1 MAEPISEANRRQIA
15 EALTEYLADVTVVYY
30 KTHGFH
36 WNIEGSN
43 FYSLHIMLEKFYEE
57 IWESMDEVA
66 ERIRALG
73 EKVPPGLADLLKIAS
88 IKEAETSPKS
98 PIMVPVLRGDYLAL
112 AKKSHDVGVIATSF
126 GDTIT
131 TDMMT
136 AKATFLEKA
145 AWMLQSS
152 TTD

>member
-1 MAEPISEANRRQIA
+1 MTNQPSAEDYRKIA
-15 EALTEYLADVTVVYY
+15 KALKGYLADTTITYY

-36 WNIEGSN
+36 WNVEGQN
-43 FYSLHIMLEKFYEE
+43 FYSLHLMFEKFYEE
-57 IWESMDEVA
+57 LWESMDEIA

-73 EKVPPGLADLLKIAS
+73 EKAPPSLAELLKEGTIE
-88 IKEAETSPKS
+88 EALTT
-98 PIMVPVLRGDYLAL
+98 PIPLLMVLALRKDYLDL
-112 AKKSHDVGVIATSF
+112 AKKAHEVGSIADGA
-126 GDTIT
+126 GDRIT